1 MYIKNIFSFN
11 RTMYVFGGFQGIVL
25 SDVLSFTPGDSKF
38 IGQFSLECQEAIH
51 FALLHYMIFLKN

>member
-1 MYIKNIFSFN
+1 
-11 RTMYVFGGFQGIVL
+11 MYVFGGFQGIVL